1 MLTIVTEINYI
12 MSQGRAIRWMVT
24 LFDSIEDLIS
34 KNDRWCNNEDNDHDV
49 TVESV
54 FYLDITRVAH

>member
-1 MLTIVTEINYI
+1 
-12 MSQGRAIRWMVT
+12 MVT
-24 LFDSIEDLIS
+24 LFDGIEDLIS
-34 KNDRWCNNEDNDHDV
+34 ENDRRCDNEDDDHDV

>member
-1 MLTIVTEINYI
+1 

-24 LFDSIEDLIS
+24 LFDGMEDLIS
-34 KNDRWCNNEDNDHDV
+34 KNDRRCDNKDNDHDV

-54 FYLDITRVAH
+54 FYLDIMRVAH